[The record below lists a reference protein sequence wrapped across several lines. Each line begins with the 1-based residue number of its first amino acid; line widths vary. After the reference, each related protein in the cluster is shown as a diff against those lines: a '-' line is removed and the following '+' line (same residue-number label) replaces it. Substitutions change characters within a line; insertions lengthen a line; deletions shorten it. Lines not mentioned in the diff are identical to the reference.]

1 MARTESRTSSEIIR
15 AIGKDQRLKV
25 FRNNMG
31 VAKQTDGSVVRY
43 GVGPNGASDFI
54 GWTTV
59 EITPD
64 MVGKKVA
71 VFTSIEMKSDSGRV
85 RPEQEHWIGAVLA
98 AGGRAGIA
106 RTADDAMRIA
116 GLT

>member
-1 MARTESRTSSEIIR
+1 MKSESRNSSEIVR
-15 AIGKDQRLKV
+15 AIGKDQRIKM

-31 VAKQTDGSVVRY
+31 VAKQANGSVVRY
-43 GVGPNGASDFI
+43 GVGPNGASDYI

-71 VFTSIEMKSDSGRV
+71 VFTAIEMKSDTGRV
-85 RPEQEHWIGAVLA
+85 RPEQEHWIGVVNAS
-98 AGGRAGIA
+98 GGRAGIA
-106 RTADDAMRIA
+106 RTPSDAMRIA
-116 GLT
+116 GLL